1 VFVFPPV
8 DSRNTRALRIFTPGM
23 ELPFAGHPTIGTA
36 FILSLIGEV
45 ALDEPETSI
54 VLEEGVG
61 PVLVTI
67 RASGGRPTFAQ
78 LTVAQQP
85 EFGDAPLVEDLAA
98 LLELTPEDV
107 LTGTYSPQAVSCG
120 VPFLF
125 VTVRDRGA
133 LARARLRVTLWA
145 ELLADAWA
153 PHVYVLTA
161 DADSADYRVRM
172 FAPAMNIVED
182 PATGAAAAALAAY
195 LGMREP
201 GPSGTY
207 RWTVEQGIEMGR
219 PSMLDVEADKE
230 HGSMTAIR
238 VGGRAVMVAEAVMT
252 IPATS
257 DQSPVAS

>member
-1 VFVFPPV
+1 
-8 DSRNTRALRIFTPGM
+8 
-23 ELPFAGHPTIGTA
+23 
-36 FILSLIGEV
+36 
-45 ALDEPETSI
+45 
-54 VLEEGVG
+54 
-61 PVLVTI
+61 
-67 RASGGRPTFAQ
+67 
-78 LTVAQQP
+78 
-85 EFGDAPLVEDLAA
+85 
-98 LLELTPEDV
+98 
-107 LTGTYSPQAVSCG
+107 
-120 VPFLF
+120 
-125 VTVRDRGA
+125 
-133 LARARLRVTLWA
+133 
-145 ELLADAWA
+145 
-153 PHVYVLTA
+153 
-161 DADSADYRVRM
+161 M